1 MAHRPAIVSNIQSE
15 VVAAVVA
22 AVVAVDGEDD
32 SDDDSAASPAARTM
46 IDPRRPV
53 RRAVRG
59 ARADADAEMR
69 VVVVVVVVAIAI
81 GRARRGV
88 TTPALHGLI
97 SDNDDVIQRTRRRAD
112 GGGDG
117 DAGGSI
123 VRGRAGRAG
132 RGTRVRGV
140 SRTRC
145 GDSKDDDEANGLQF
159 NINVCFCVDDDARD
173 ERGRVAVLFI
183 FV

>member
-15 VVAAVVA
+15 VVAAA
-22 AVVAVDGEDD
+22 AVVVAAVDGEDD

-88 TTPALHGLI
+88 TTALHGLI

-159 NINVCFCVDDDARD
+159 IINVCFCVDDDARD

>member
-15 VVAAVVA
+15 VVA

-69 VVVVVVVVAIAI
+69 VVVVVVVVVVAIAI

-88 TTPALHGLI
+88 TTALHGLI